1 MSLMAVIWA
10 ETAPVADVYE
20 RAVITLLAHR
30 AGVDGTG
37 AWPSTSTIARFAVCD
52 EQVIRKRLAA
62 LLERGV
68 IAYGDQS
75 LVSKIDHRYRPKVYD
90 LLIPYE
96 WFSASQLVEVD
107 RDRTQRGLGPYPAEE
122 RPPIP
127 QPERSRKRRSDT
139 GVPKPSPVPAGQC
152 RMASENLLDLL
163 DGSDAGVSSRSDTS
177 NRSSQGY
184 LVDDDRGIYE
194 IPNTVQRENLS
205 GRSKSSVGTTKINS
219 SEESPA
225 EPPRTRGSRI
235 PLPFTV
241 TPEMVAWAREQIPHV
256 DGRRETEKF
265 IDYFTAKAGRE
276 GVKLDWTATWR
287 NWMRNAADRLP
298 SYLNGNSSRPA
309 ATDVATSQLDAAFAA
324 RQARG
329 QLELSGGL
337 Q

>member
-90 LLIPYE
+90 LLIPHE
-96 WFSASQLVEVD
+96 WFSTSQLVEVD
-107 RDRTQRGLGPYPAEE
+107 RDRAQRGLGPYSAEE
-122 RPPIP
+122 RPPIL

-139 GVPKPSPVPAGQC
+139 GAPKPSPVPAGH
-152 RMASENLLDLL
+152 RRAAPETLVDLL
-163 DGSDAGVSSRSDTS
+163 DGPTSGVSTRLDACSG
-177 NRSSQGY
+177 SSQGY

-194 IPNTVQRENLS
+194 IPNTVQEENLS
-205 GRSKSSVGTTKINS
+205 GRSKSSVDTTKINS
-219 SEESPA
+219 GEESPV

-241 TPEMVAWAREQIPHV
+241 TPEMVAWAREQVPHV

-298 SYLNGNSSRPA
+298 YLNGNSSRPP